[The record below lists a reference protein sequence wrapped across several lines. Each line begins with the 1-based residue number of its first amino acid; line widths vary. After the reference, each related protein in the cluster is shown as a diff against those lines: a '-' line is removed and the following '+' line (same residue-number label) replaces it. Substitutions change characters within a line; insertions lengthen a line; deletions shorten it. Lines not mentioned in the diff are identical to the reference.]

1 MILLSEMSINHISFI
16 ILNDFLLK
24 FNFYNRQHF
33 CICYLFIDQIN
44 AILQSQLL
52 SYAYERE
59 LHDFKIFILKNLKY
73 ILVRQMK

>member
-1 MILLSEMSINHISFI
+1 MILLSKMSMKHISFI

-44 AILQSQLL
+44 AILKSQLL
-52 SYAYERE
+52 SYAYKKESC
-59 LHDFKIFILKNLKY
+59 DFRIFTLKNSKY
-73 ILVRQMK
+73 ILVK